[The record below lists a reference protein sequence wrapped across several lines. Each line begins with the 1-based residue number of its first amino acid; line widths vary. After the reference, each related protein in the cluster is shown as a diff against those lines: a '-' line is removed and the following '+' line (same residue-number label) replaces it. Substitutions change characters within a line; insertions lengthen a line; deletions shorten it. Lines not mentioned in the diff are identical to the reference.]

1 MKSRLPAL
9 VNAISPP
16 SAVLM
21 NFVRKEIAQP
31 IPEGSAVDITPTG
44 GAEYA
49 DTGVPVTSPSFEAPM
64 LPVFTRL
71 SGSRR
76 SV

>member
-16 SAVLM
+16 GAVIM
-21 NFVRKEIAQP
+21 NFVRKGIAQP
-31 IPEGSAVDITPTG
+31 IGEGSAVDITPTG
-44 GAEYA
+44 GAEYP
-49 DTGVPVTSPSFEAPM
+49 DTGVPATLPSFEAPV